1 MNKTILFLLLF
12 LSVFFTSNFINA
24 QETEEEWEMK
34 QYFFVFLNSPEVRPQ
49 GDSATVAQ
57 LQMDHLAYIDKMFK
71 EGKCR
76 LAGPFLE
83 KGTMR
88 GIWILDAA
96 THEEAEALCKEDPFI
111 KNGYLVAAIK
121 PWYGPAGLYLQPKA
135 KK

>member
-1 MNKTILFLLLF
+1 MTKIILYLMLIQG
-12 LSVFFTSNFINA
+12 VFFTAASLNA

-34 QYFFVFLNSPEVRPQ
+34 QYYFVFLNSPETRPQ
-49 GDSATVAQ
+49 GDSATVMQ

-76 LAGPFLE
+76 LAGPFME
-83 KGTMR
+83 KGEMR

-96 THEEAEALCKEDPFI
+96 TREEAEALCKEDPFI

>member
-1 MNKTILFLLLF
+1 MTKTILLFVLF
-12 LSVFFTSNFINA
+12 LSASFSTGSLQA

-34 QYFFVFLNSPEVRPQ
+34 QYFFVFLNSPETRPQ

-57 LQMDHLAYIDKMFK
+57 LQMDHLAYIEKMFND
-71 EGKCR
+71 GKCR

-83 KGTMR
+83 KGEMR

-96 THEEAEALCKEDPFI
+96 TREEAEALCKEDPFI